1 MRIADSVRPGCRL
14 RPRHFARNNSA
25 QRFLR
30 RRRSRPEKK
39 KNDPRLSSYGE
50 PLSGIYVELA
60 IVFRQRV
67 VGRTHKLDKD
77 SESPMPVA

>member
-14 RPRHFARNNSA
+14 QPRHFARNNSA

-39 KNDPRLSSYGE
+39 KNGRLSSYGE
-50 PLSGIYVELA
+50 PLSGIYVALA

-67 VGRTHKLDKD
+67 VGRTR
-77 SESPMPVA
+77 S